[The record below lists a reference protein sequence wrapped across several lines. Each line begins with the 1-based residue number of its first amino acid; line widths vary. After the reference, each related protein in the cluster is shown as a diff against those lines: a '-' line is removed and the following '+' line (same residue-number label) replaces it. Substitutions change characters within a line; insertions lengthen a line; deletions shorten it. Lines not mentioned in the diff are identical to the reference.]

1 MQLLPFLM
9 IELENHRFFER
20 NILES
25 YLQEEFSLYGGTDL
39 VKLHLILFVPIL
51 LINMLYYNKKYCV
64 QSMIKHCIF

>member
-25 YLQEEFSLYGGTDL
+25 YYLQEEFSLYGGTDL

-51 LINMLYYNKKYCV
+51 LINMLYVCSV
-64 QSMIKHCIF
+64 